1 MIDSKYLYS
10 VDCVVV
16 DATMSEIEF
25 EDAAEGI
32 VELWNRLGIDYVFS
46 SPGSE
51 YIPLWEHMARYNS
64 KGKKP
69 IYMNLRHEGAA
80 LSMAKGYYMATGKAQ
95 VILTHVLTGLL
106 HGAMELK
113 AAYTDNIPLVMV
125 VGQNKTHDNEVYGGS
140 PGPHYLSFT
149 EIGGQQRLVQPY
161 VKWSETPETNAN
173 ILEIIQ
179 RAYQIANSD
188 VKGPVLLNISRELLF
203 EKKCTIK
210 IRQEETAQLK
220 KMLDMKTLQK
230 ISKLL
235 YEVRNP
241 LILKRYLDK
250 NKDAVASLIEFSE
263 FHSRAGEKKC
273 TMKMPQEEN
282 APPSITA
289 DPNTLQKI
297 SKLLI
302 EARNPIIYTR
312 YLGRNKDAVA
322 SLTELSDLLGVP
334 VFETPGYMN
343 FPTNHPLHMGM
354 DISPYIEDSDLIFV
368 IDSSAWPPWYPPSK
382 IKKLSKAKIVFMDID
397 PLQLKYPVYGYPV
410 DLLIKADSS
419 IAIPQI
425 TELLKTGI
433 KDDSLILD
441 RIKRWSSEH
450 TRIRREQKE
459 LAMAAQYDVP
469 IDPRWLCHC
478 INEVISQDTKIV
490 HETITHGRL
499 IHQYIEKNRTTP
511 GTRYESTGP
520 VAHTGLGQGMGIAL
534 GVKLAEPDKTVIALE
549 GDGSFNYNPVQAC
562 FGASQEYEIPFMTI
576 IFNNACYAA
585 MKGHARYYP
594 NGHSV
599 KENIY
604 YGVGCGPAPKYT
616 MLAEAYDGYGET
628 VEDPSEVKA
637 ALLRGIKEVNDGRL
651 VLLDVKLKQ

>member
-1 MIDSKYLYS
+1 MIDSKYLYK
-10 VDCVVV
+10 VDGIVVV
-16 DATMSEIEF
+16 VTMSEMEF

-32 VELWNRLGIDYVFS
+32 VELWSRLGIDYVFS

-64 KGKKP
+64 EGKNP
-69 IYMNLRHEGAA
+69 IYLNLRHEGAA

-95 VILTHVLTGLL
+95 VLLTHVLAGLL

-113 AAYTDNIPLVMV
+113 AAFTDNIPLVMV

-161 VKWSETPETNAN
+161 VKWSETPETNRN
-173 ILEIIQ
+173 ILDIIQ

-188 VKGPVLLNISRELLF
+188 VKGPVLLNVSRELLF
-203 EKKCTIK
+203 EKKCAMK
-210 IRQEETAQLK
+210 MPQK
-220 KMLDMKTLQK
+220 KSALPKTTTDPKTLLL

-235 YEVRNP
+235 LEAQNP
-241 LILKRYLDK
+241 L
-250 NKDAVASLIEFSE
+250 
-263 FHSRAGEKKC
+263 
-273 TMKMPQEEN
+273 
-282 APPSITA
+282 
-289 DPNTLQKI
+289 
-297 SKLLI
+297 
-302 EARNPIIYTR
+302 IYTR
-312 YLGRNKDAVA
+312 YLGRNRDAVA
-322 SLTELSDLLGVP
+322 SLVELSGLLGVP
-334 VFETPGYMN
+334 VFEIPGYMN
-343 FPTNHPLHMGM
+343 FPTNHPLHMGTN
-354 DISPYIEDSDLIFV
+354 ISPYIEDSDLIFV
-368 IDSSAWPPWYPPSK
+368 IDSSAWPPWYPPGS
-382 IKKLSKAKIVFMDID
+382 IRKKSAAKIVFMDLD
-397 PLQLKYPVYGYPV
+397 PIQVKYPVYGYPA
-410 DLLIKADSS
+410 DLQIKADSS

-425 TELLKTGI
+425 TELLKSSK
-433 KDDSLILD
+433 KDDSLIRD

-450 TRIRREQKE
+450 TRIRKEQKE
-459 LAMAAQYDVP
+459 LAMAVKDDVP

-478 INEVISQDTKIV
+478 INEIINQDTVII

-499 IHQYIEKNRTTP
+499 IHQYIEKNRTTQ

-520 VAHTGLGQGMGIAL
+520 VAHTGLGQGMGVAL

-549 GDGSFNYNPVQAC
+549 GDGSFNYNPVPAC

-594 NGHSV
+594 DGHSV

-604 YGVGCGPAPKYT
+604 YGVGCGPTPKYT

-628 VEDPSEVKA
+628 VETPSEVKA

-651 VLLDVKLKQ
+651 ALLDIKLSQ